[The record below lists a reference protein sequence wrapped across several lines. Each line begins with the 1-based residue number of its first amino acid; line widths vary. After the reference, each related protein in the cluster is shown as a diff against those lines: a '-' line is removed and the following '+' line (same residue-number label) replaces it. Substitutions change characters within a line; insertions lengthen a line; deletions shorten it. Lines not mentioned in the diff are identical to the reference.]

1 MEKAS
6 EKLAAVF
13 EAMQQ
18 LEIMATRGNVNNLK
32 MMLDTIEDVY
42 AAVMRME
49 QDLEDDREG
58 GGDLV
63 SD

>member
-6 EKLAAVF
+6 EKLAAVV

-18 LEIMATRGNVNNLK
+18 PEIMATRGNVNNLK
-32 MMLDTIEDVY
+32 AMLDTIEEVY
-42 AAVMRME
+42 AAVKQME
-49 QDLEDDREG
+49 QFLEDNREG

>member
-13 EAMQQ
+13 ETMQQ

-32 MMLDTIEDVY
+32 AMLDTIEEVY
-42 AAVMRME
+42 AAVKQME
-49 QDLEDDREG
+49 QDLEDNREG

>member
-32 MMLDTIEDVY
+32 AMLDTIEEVY
-42 AAVMRME
+42 AAVKQME

>member
-32 MMLDTIEDVY
+32 AMLDTIEEVY
-42 AAVMRME
+42 AAVKQME
-49 QDLEDDREG
+49 QDLEDNREG

>member
-1 MEKAS
+1 MKKAS
-6 EKLAAVF
+6 EKLADVF
-13 EAMQQ
+13 EVMQQ

-32 MMLDTIEDVY
+32 MLLDTVEELY
-42 AAVMRME
+42 AQVKRME

-58 GGDLV
+58 GGELV

>member
-32 MMLDTIEDVY
+32 AMLDTIEEVY
-42 AAVMRME
+42 AAVKQME
-49 QDLEDDREG
+49 QFLEDNREG